1 MSSDKTRA
9 TAPGVYAADFQPAR
23 NLGNRHLQTIWA
35 VLFRKPIAL
44 PLIRERCELPDGDFV
59 DVDRFAGAENSPR
72 LLVLHGLEGSSESNY
87 ARGLLSQA
95 HARGWGGVGLNFRSC
110 SGEPNRLPR
119 MYHSGETTDLSLVV
133 AKLCAEEPDRPLFIA
148 GVSLGGNVL
157 VKWMGEQ
164 GETIAPE
171 VRGAAAISVPFD
183 LTLCAQSLDG
193 KGFWARIYRK
203 RFLATLMK
211 KARAKLLAF
220 PGAVVRDLEDIE
232 MLTDFDDRFTG
243 PLHGFRD
250 ASDYYTRSSSGPYI
264 PRVRVPL
271 LLISAED
278 DPFIPAEAMPRAAIS
293 QSQFV
298 RLEVSAN
305 GGHVGFIEGSGASP
319 SYWAEARVGQFF
331 EALASR

>member
-1 MSSDKTRA
+1 MRRDGSRS
-9 TAPGVYAADFQPAR
+9 TAPGVHAAAFRPAQ

-35 VLFRKPIAL
+35 VLFRKPPAL
-44 PLIRERCELPDGDFV
+44 PLLRERWELPDGDFV
-59 DVDRFAGAENSPR
+59 DVDRFAGHANSPR

-133 AKLCAEEPDRPLFIA
+133 KRLCAEAPDRTLFIA

-157 VKWMGEQ
+157 VKWLGEQ
-164 GETIAPE
+164 GEAIAPQ

-203 RFLATLMK
+203 RFLSTLMK
-211 KARAKLLAF
+211 KARAKLQAF
-220 PGAVVRDLEDIE
+220 PGAVARDLEDVE
-232 MLTDFDDRFTG
+232 MLADFDDRFTG

-250 ASDYYTRSSSGPYI
+250 ASDYYTRSSSGPYV

-278 DPFIPAEAMPRAAIS
+278 DPFIPAEAMPREAIAKS
-293 QSQFV
+293 DFV
-298 RLEVSAN
+298 RLEVSRT

-319 SYWAEARVGQFF
+319 SYWAEARVGEFF
-331 EALASR
+331 EALA